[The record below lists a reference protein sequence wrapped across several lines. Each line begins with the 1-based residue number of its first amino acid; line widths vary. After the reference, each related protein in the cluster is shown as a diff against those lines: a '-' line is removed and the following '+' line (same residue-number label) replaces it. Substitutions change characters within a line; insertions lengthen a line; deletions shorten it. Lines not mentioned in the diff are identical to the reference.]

1 MVFTNQGRMWVWI
14 DTQARTLVL
23 DTGAQGCSDE
33 VVTPPAEGLHGF
45 PLALLDTQT
54 SPQAAMEHWL
64 MTQEPPA
71 GFTADRETKLK
82 AADESKAIVRYA
94 RRPPDIDEV
103 RQHIEH
109 DKLPTKLAMTWAMT
123 WDVRVRFVLTE
134 GLQIKSITLLDAVSS
149 CTTNASSRCRA

>member
-1 MVFTNQGRMWVWI
+1 
-14 DTQARTLVL
+14 
-23 DTGAQGCSDE
+23 
-33 VVTPPAEGLHGF
+33 
-45 PLALLDTQT
+45 
-54 SPQAAMEHWL
+54 

-71 GFTADRETKLK
+71 GFTADRETELK

-94 RRPPDIDEV
+94 RRPLDIDEV

-109 DKLPTKLAMTWAMT
+109 DKLPTKLAMTWTMTWAMT